1 MSQGGEFGPADLRS
15 PNNRRLRD
23 VVLARSVRPTGP
35 HTVDLVFGPRLFGFL
50 KLGDKIL
57 LEPRSLGYWT
67 RFEPG
72 PLDLA
77 AELGPAGADVVEATI
92 TVCRTHRDNIL
103 NAPHPFHQGL
113 ETIRAQ
119 HAIVLERF
127 SDALHAPRRSP
138 RLPPLR
144 KGGKVGGVWSFFP
157 PCEGGT
163 QGGFFECLCVAP
175 GSASRRLITAL
186 VNHSPASRPRGK
198 QLN

>member
-77 AELGPAGADVVEATI
+77 AELGLAGADVVEATI

-138 RLPPLR
+138 PPYPPFARGGKSAAAGLFSPLAKGGHRGVRRVPLR
-144 KGGKVGGVWSFFP
+144 CARV
-157 PCEGGT
+157 
-163 QGGFFECLCVAP
+163 
-175 GSASRRLITAL
+175 R
-186 VNHSPASRPRGK
+186 HPRD
-198 QLN
+198 